1 MCQPPL
7 RLGEESRAKLGR
19 APDLGDLLLV
29 LACVRHT
36 PAAEALGGPGLDVD
50 GLTGQIERARTD
62 AETDRHGVAE
72 HLTQVVQAKELAIEQ
87 GRLDEAAALRDQERE
102 LRTRAKSI
110 HWSRLTTM
118 TELRRRLGIPARP
131 EDA

>member
-1 MCQPPL
+1 L
-7 RLGEESRAKLGR
+7 TSYGRL
-19 APDLGDLLLV
+19 V
-29 LACVRHT
+29 
-36 PAAEALGGPGLDVD
+36 
-50 GLTGQIERARTD
+50 ERARTD
-62 AETDRHGVAE
+62 AETDRHTFAE
-72 HLTQVVQAKELAIEQ
+72 HLTEVVQAKELAIEQ

-110 HWSRLTTM
+110 HWSRLTTI